1 MRRALSVLLLVAC
14 AVAGPAAAQAPDGQL
29 TWAYHITIAPTWFD
43 PADTPAIITPFTY
56 YYAIHDA
63 LVKPMPGQP
72 LAPSLAESWTVT
84 PDGLAYDFTLRKGVR
99 FHNGDVFTADDVKFS
114 FERYR
119 GGAAAMFKAR
129 IAAVEVIDPQH
140 VRFRLRQP
148 WPDFMTFFGTPAT
161 GIAWIV
167 PKKYVERVGDD
178 GFRKAPVGAGPYRF
192 VSYTPGVEL
201 VLEAFDQ
208 YWRKTPSVRRLVF
221 RIVTD
226 DATRLAMLKR
236 GEADIAHNL
245 NGPLAEEARRT
256 PGVTLKAIAV
266 PANFWLV
273 FTEQWSPKSPW
284 HDRRVRL
291 AANHAI
297 DRAAISQA
305 ESLGFSRPTGS
316 IIPATFDFYWP
327 APLYAFDPGK
337 ARQLLAEAGYPGGFD
352 AGEFFCDQSFANVG
366 EAVSNY
372 LKAVGIRTRLRPLER
387 AAFFGQYREKK
398 LRPILQSGS
407 AAFGNAATRL
417 EAFVAAGGMFT
428 YGSYPD
434 IEGLFHEQATELD
447 VKKREAILHRL
458 QQLIHDKTMFAP
470 IWELAFISAHGP
482 RVAESGLGLITNL
495 GFSSPYEELKLKAK

>member
-1 MRRALSVLLLVAC
+1 
-14 AVAGPAAAQAPDGQL
+14 
-29 TWAYHITIAPTWFD
+29 
-43 PADTPAIITPFTY
+43 
-56 YYAIHDA
+56 
-63 LVKPMPGQP
+63 
-72 LAPSLAESWTVT
+72 
-84 PDGLAYDFTLRKGVR
+84 
-99 FHNGDVFTADDVKFS
+99 
-114 FERYR
+114 
-119 GGAAAMFKAR
+119 
-129 IAAVEVIDPQH
+129 
-140 VRFRLRQP
+140 
-148 WPDFMTFFGTPAT
+148 MTFFATPAT
-161 GIAWIV
+161 GVAWIV

-178 GFRKAPVGAGPYRF
+178 GFRKSPVGAGPYRF
-192 VSYTPGVEL
+192 VSYTAGVEL

-208 YWRKTPSVRRLVF
+208 YWRKTPRVKRLVF
-221 RIVTD
+221 KIVTD

-236 GEADIAHNL
+236 GEVDIAHNL

-256 PGVTLKAIAV
+256 SGITLKAIPV

-273 FTEQWSPKSPW
+273 FTEQWDPKSPW

-297 DRAAISQA
+297 DRASISQA

-327 APLYAFDPGK
+327 APLYAYDPAK
-337 ARQLLAEAGYPGGFD
+337 AKQLLAEAGHPSGFD

-366 EAVSNY
+366 EAVSSY

-417 EAFVAAGGMFT
+417 EAFVAAGGMYT

-434 IEGLFHEQATELD
+434 IEGLFHEQAMELD
-447 VKKREAILHRL
+447 AKKREAILHRL
-458 QQLIHDKTMFAP
+458 QQLIHDRTMFAP
-470 IWELAFISAHGP
+470 IWELAFISAYGP

-495 GFSSPYEELKLKAK
+495 GFSSPYEELKLKPR